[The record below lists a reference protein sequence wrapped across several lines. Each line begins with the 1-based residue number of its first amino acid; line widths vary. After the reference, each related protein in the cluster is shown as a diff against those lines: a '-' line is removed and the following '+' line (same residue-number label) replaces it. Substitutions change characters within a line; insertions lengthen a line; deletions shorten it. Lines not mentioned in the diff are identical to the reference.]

1 MKNIAF
7 HEDTKKRKKAMN
19 RKSTEQRQ
27 VRLFY
32 LLLLRLVSQTIRN
45 AKRRAGKL
53 CFLQNTQSNF
63 EIWYFTFEFARYFFW
78 EMMTDKT
85 FHFFNIPSIQ
95 RCIQR
100 FRFLWTWTRALS
112 HRFYVSTSSSQRA
125 RKRNDLITK
134 RGGFWLVKSPVPV
147 SISRNNQNGG
157 GEAKLRKCN

>member
-7 HEDTKKRKKAMN
+7 HEDTKKEKKAMN

-63 EIWYFTFEFARYFFW
+63 EI
-78 EMMTDKT
+78 
-85 FHFFNIPSIQ
+85 
-95 RCIQR
+95 
-100 FRFLWTWTRALS
+100 
-112 HRFYVSTSSSQRA
+112 
-125 RKRNDLITK
+125 
-134 RGGFWLVKSPVPV
+134 
-147 SISRNNQNGG
+147 
-157 GEAKLRKCN
+157 